1 MARAAAAD
9 SDGPGAAGGADD
21 DTAPTMKDAAGNTA
35 PGDANGATEPT
46 GANGANGT
54 ASADGSS
61 SNKSASDKTKSNASN
76 GGSGGS
82 GSSAPSGSARDA
94 AHGDGTLSVT
104 PDSPADSE
112 WRQRR
117 GPLDAAEGGPW
128 ASEDAAG
135 ACELFTLFLFVDVLR
150 DGDDDDEDAGERRRG
165 TTDGPSGMV
174 DLGFVWC
181 DMCMGIQCREV
192 RDATFSWT
200 RAKAKDG

>member
-1 MARAAAAD
+1 MARAAAAE
-9 SDGPGAAGGADD
+9 SDAPGADD
-21 DTAPTMKDAAGNTA
+21 AAPTMKDAAANTANA
-35 PGDANGATEPT
+35 PGDAPGATEPT

-61 SNKSASDKTKSNASN
+61 SNKSASDKTKSTASN

-135 ACELFTLFLFVDVLR
+135 ACELFTSFFLRGASSRRRRRRCGV
-150 DGDDDDEDAGERRRG
+150 GDDAGRR
-165 TTDGPSGMV
+165 TDLVSGWNGS
-174 DLGFVWC
+174 GFRCGVTCVWVYSVVKFE
-181 DMCMGIQCREV
+181 MHHFSRESA
-192 RDATFSWT
+192 RIE
-200 RAKAKDG
+200 